1 MCFCFCCQEKL
12 RKGKSSTLNVEGVV
26 DDKVAVPHHRK
37 VNREVTDVTALV
49 VVLQQG
55 NRDVRSVRDFPFRL
69 DIG

>member
-1 MCFCFCCQEKL
+1 M
-12 RKGKSSTLNVEGVV
+12 NVEGVV

-55 NRDVRSVRDFPFRL
+55 NRDVTSVRNFPFRTNP
-69 DIG
+69 DWKSAEIWSAFA